1 LKHDFIGFIENARR
15 KRPEKFRHQ
24 FSVFLSCLGISIFLW
39 LLVQLSKE
47 YSYTVEYQLHYTQ
60 VPSSL
65 RLVYFSDSVINV
77 TIKVQGFEFFSEHF
91 LRSRHRDVDISL
103 KGIKVKA
110 DDDRFIGY
118 ELTRNISSTIIAES
132 EYPLDIYS
140 TSPDTLVFTFEKK
153 NLKKF
158 QSIKSN
164 MITISSSK
172 NKNDSSN
179 SDTFRNLTTG
189 SHSGKP
195 AKQKHR

>member
-1 LKHDFIGFIENARR
+1 MPGERDLKNFAISSLFSCHAWNFNFFVVIGPVVQR
-15 KRPEKFRHQ
+15 
-24 FSVFLSCLGISIFLW
+24 IFL
-39 LLVQLSKE
+39 
-47 YSYTVEYQLHYTQ
+47 YRR
-60 VPSSL
+60 VPVTLYAGSSSL

-118 ELTRNISSTIIAES
+118 VLTRNISSTIIAES
-132 EYPLDIYS
+132 ETPLDIYS

-158 QSIKSN
+158 PTIKSS

-172 NKNDSSN
+172 NKHDSSN
-179 SDTFRNLTTG
+179 ADSFRNLTTV
-189 SHSGKP
+189 SHPGKL
-195 AKQKHR
+195 AKQKQR